1 MTPSLRLLAIVSSRS
16 ALLGAH
22 GKRQLLLLL
31 EVVDLGR
38 QIMPPQGDA
47 EQELHPGHDP
57 VAITDAQTRFDQMQL
72 EAANV
77 VGGGRVGRALQ
88 ERRKSPATV
97 DVAALR
103 MGPELAC
110 RHVLVWGSYP
120 SAQRISPQR
129 FSAMTPKRLS
139 CRTATTC
146 GRLGT
151 LRTENA
157 LVPKLLIRSSW

>member
-77 VGGGRVGRALQ
+77 VGGRVGRALQ

-103 MGPELAC
+103 MGPELAS
-110 RHVLVWGSYP
+110 RHVLD
-120 SAQRISPQR
+120 R
-129 FSAMTPKRLS
+129 TPRLS
-139 CRTATTC
+139 
-146 GRLGT
+146 
-151 LRTENA
+151 
-157 LVPKLLIRSSW
+157 